1 MSDSRS
7 HSPNESDY
15 PTVYGLWT
23 NQGGVGKTTLTFH
36 LATTYAKLFPDKV
49 VVAIDMCPQANLSN
63 TLLTSVGLGF
73 RGGWNYKTHET
84 VDLALQL
91 YIV

>member
-7 HSPNESDY
+7 NSLHELGY

-36 LATTYAKLFPDKV
+36 LATTYAKLFPNKAV
-49 VVAIDMCPQANLSN
+49 VVIDMCPQANL
-63 TLLTSVGLGF
+63 
-73 RGGWNYKTHET
+73 
-84 VDLALQL
+84 
-91 YIV
+91 